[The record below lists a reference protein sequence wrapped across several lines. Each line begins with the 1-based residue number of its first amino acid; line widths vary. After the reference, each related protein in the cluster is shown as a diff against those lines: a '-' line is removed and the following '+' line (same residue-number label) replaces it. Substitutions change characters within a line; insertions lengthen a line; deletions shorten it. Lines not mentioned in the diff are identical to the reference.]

1 MTEGKSYIL
10 VTGGLGYIGSHT
22 VVELIAAGYTPV
34 IVDNFSNSHLSFLHR
49 IQDLV
54 GKAVPFVEA
63 DCCDESAMRSV
74 FEKYPISSIIH
85 FAAFKSVEESE
96 RKPDLYFRNN
106 VGSTEVVMKLAVEYG
121 VSKFVFSSSC
131 TVYGNPELNP
141 VSEETPLMPAVS
153 VYGKTK
159 QRCEEIIASNAQEL
173 QAVILRYFNPIGAH
187 PSSKIGES
195 YTGVPTNL
203 VPLLC
208 EVAGG
213 ERETFYIFGDD
224 YNTPDGTCIRDYIH
238 VVDLAR
244 AHVLALD
251 FNQQVSCEIFNLGVG
266 KGYSVLEVLQAF
278 ERVNDLS
285 VPVSHAPRRAGD
297 VERIWASSAKAE
309 ILLGWN
315 SKYTLE
321 EALNHAWKWKQRSLS
336 NIDLGA

>member
-22 VVELIAAGYTPV
+22 VVELIAAGYSPV

-49 IQDLV
+49 IEELV
-54 GKAVPFVEA
+54 GESIPFVEA
-63 DCCDESAMRSV
+63 DCCDESAMRHV
-74 FEKYPISSIIH
+74 FESYWISSIIH

-96 RKPDLYFRNN
+96 RKPELYFQNN
-106 VGSTEVVMKLAVEYG
+106 VGSTEVVMKLAVEFG
-121 VSKFVFSSSC
+121 VKKFVFSSSC
-131 TVYGNPELNP
+131 TVYGNPEVNP
-141 VSEETPLMPAVS
+141 VSETTPLMPAVS

-159 QRCEEIIASNAQEL
+159 QSCEEIIASKAHEL
-173 QAVILRYFNPIGAH
+173 PAVILRYFNPIGAH

-208 EVAGG
+208 EVASG

-224 YNTPDGTCIRDYIH
+224 YETPDGTCIRDYIH
-238 VVDLAR
+238 VVDLAC

-251 FNQQVSCEIFNLGVG
+251 FQQETPCDVFNLGVG
-266 KGYSVLEVLQAF
+266 KGYSVLEVLRAF
-278 ERVNDLS
+278 ERVNEL
-285 VPVSHAPRRAGD
+285 VVNVAHAPRRAGD

-309 ILLGWN
+309 NLLGW
-315 SKYTLE
+315 SAKYTLE
-321 EALNHAWKWKQRSLS
+321 EALNHAWKWKQRSLL